1 MTAHDIAAAQ
11 HPTKQRRKPVMRT
24 VAIPLDQIMNAY
36 LDDLAVRNYKPKT
49 IHGYR
54 KNLHTFVAWAA
65 GRGVSTL
72 AQFDAELVKDYIR
85 YLQHK
90 PKWSERGYTVTATQR
105 VAASAIRNYVRDLK
119 VFAAWLAQEQYT
131 VGHVLASV
139 RVPKADETPAE
150 PFTDDELGRL
160 FGALDT
166 TDAFDLRDYI
176 LMHALW
182 DTGMRVGELVALTL
196 DDVDLRSCQ
205 IRIQHA
211 KFGKWRDIGF
221 GKETHKFLVRYL
233 SLCRPEPAIEGDRHL
248 FLAFDGFPMTE
259 ATVQKICYRHSKRTG
274 LHVYPHRFRH
284 TFAVGMLRAGT
295 DLRTLQRLMGHS
307 DIRIL
312 SRYLNLASD
321 DAIKAHHSNSPADR
335 FHQLRQRDQRRLPI
349 HRPVPVGQ

>member
-1 MTAHDIAAAQ
+1 MPKLA
-11 HPTKQRRKPVMRT
+11 M
-24 VAIPLDQIMNAY
+24 PLEQIVNAY

-49 IHGYR
+49 IQGYR

-65 GRGVSTL
+65 RRGVGTL
-72 AQFDAELVKDYIR
+72 AQFDAELLKDYIR
-85 YLQHK
+85 YLQQK
-90 PKWSERGYTVTATQR
+90 PKWSERGYKVMVTER
-105 VAASAIRNYVRDLK
+105 VAATAIRNYVRDLK
-119 VFAAWLAQEQYT
+119 VFAAWLAEEQYT
-131 VGHVLASV
+131 PCHVLASV

-150 PFTDDELGRL
+150 PFTDDELGKL
-160 FGALDT
+160 FGSLDT
-166 TDAFDLRDYI
+166 TDSFDLRDYV
-176 LMHALW
+176 LMHTLW

-221 GKETHKFLVRYL
+221 GRETHKFLVRYL
-233 SLCRPEPAIEGDRHL
+233 SLCRPEPALEGDHHL
-248 FLAFDGFPMTE
+248 FLAFDGYPMTE
-259 ATVQKICYRHSKRTG
+259 ATVQKICYRHSKRMG
-274 LHVYPHRFRH
+274 LHIYPHRFRH

-321 DAIKAHHSNSPADR
+321 DAINAHHSNSPADR
-335 FHQLRQRDQRRLPI
+335 YHQQRQLDRPRLPI
-349 HRPVPVGQ
+349 RRPARVG